1 MLRTG
6 VESHFGRALRVAR
19 LGNGP
24 PLILLHGYPD
34 TLQVWHRLAD
44 QLKDSFQ
51 VIAFDWPGMGY
62 SDPWPG
68 GATPAHLADRL
79 LALLDP
85 WAIERATVLGM
96 DMGAQPALAFAA
108 RHPGRIDKLTVMNS
122 LVQWYAE
129 TSGEIRVL
137 RRFR

>member
-6 VESHFGRALRVAR
+6 VEAHFGRQLRVAR
-19 LGNGP
+19 LETDRRRP
-24 PLILLHGYPD
+24 LHGYPD

-68 GATPAHLADRL
+68 GATPFHMADRVVT
-79 LALLDP
+79 LLD
-85 WAIERATVLGM
+85 L
-96 DMGAQPALAFAA
+96 
-108 RHPGRIDKLTVMNS
+108 
-122 LVQWYAE
+122 
-129 TSGEIRVL
+129 
-137 RRFR
+137 